1 MPAGTLCPCPHG
13 SRNPGW
19 SDDADE
25 WITGEVVDRLPGDLP
40 DDTVLVGIIDT
51 GIALGHRA
59 FRRANGSS
67 RVISAWQQT
76 ALYRNQ
82 PYLPFGE
89 EWYAGDIDGRLRDH
103 SRNRNPMDR
112 LDEDGF
118 NRAMRLVEPG
128 RIRGH
133 RDLDHR
139 AAHGTHVMDIAAGF
153 DPSHPDADRVRMIV
167 VNLPTQYLHGSAG
180 NFLSYFAAYAVERV
194 FHMAEALWTKNN
206 PSKPG
211 GAYPLAVNLAYGM
224 MAGPKDGAMPLE
236 RLIAREVQVYQ
247 QKAPTSFCMPSG
259 NENLAR
265 GVARDIALP
274 AKAWSPVLPWRIQP
288 SDRTSNYLEF
298 WIYASS
304 GSAGEDLDK
313 YRFHISAPNGAS
325 FEVDAARDGHYHD
338 LPEIGARLYCRVQRV
353 GGRARALQFILATAP
368 TLVVDA
374 EGARRVSPAGLWR
387 IRVLAPREAG
397 MVVFVQSDQSATTHS
412 NAGLRSYFDH
422 EAYRPHLPSGRL
434 RDSFS
439 YPRTG
444 ASGGSRTRRCDGVT
458 QGHPQCAGHGGQ
470 DQLDR
475 WLPAERRSA
484 GGLLGHECRAVPPA
498 RRAHPGRLSHR

>member
-211 GAYPLAVNLAYGM
+211 GAL
-224 MAGPKDGAMPLE
+224 
-236 RLIAREVQVYQ
+236 
-247 QKAPTSFCMPSG
+247 
-259 NENLAR
+259 
-265 GVARDIALP
+265 
-274 AKAWSPVLPWRIQP
+274 
-288 SDRTSNYLEF
+288 
-298 WIYASS
+298 
-304 GSAGEDLDK
+304 SAGGEPGLRDDG
-313 YRFHISAPNGAS
+313 RAQGWR
-325 FEVDAARDGHYHD
+325 DAAGTAHRAGGPGVPAEGADKLLHAFWEREPRPWCRPRHRPARQGMVACPALAHPALGPDVELPGVLD
-338 LPEIGARLYCRVQRV
+338 LRVQRI
-353 GGRARALQFILATAP
+353 GR
-368 TLVVDA
+368 
-374 EGARRVSPAGLWR
+374 
-387 IRVLAPREAG
+387 
-397 MVVFVQSDQSATTHS
+397 
-412 NAGLRSYFDH
+412 
-422 EAYRPHLPSGRL
+422 
-434 RDSFS
+434 
-439 YPRTG
+439 
-444 ASGGSRTRRCDGVT
+444 
-458 QGHPQCAGHGGQ
+458 
-470 DQLDR
+470 
-475 WLPAERRSA
+475 
-484 GGLLGHECRAVPPA
+484 
-498 RRAHPGRLSHR
+498 